1 MKGKAFKLA
10 LGGVSVAAA
19 LILSYI
25 ESLIPMSFAI
35 PGVRMGLANIVIVFL
50 LYKTGKPL
58 TALVSVIRVL
68 LAALLFGTVMSLAY
82 SSAGAVLSFAVM
94 LLLQRNGKFSPVGV
108 SCAGAVSHNI
118 GQIAMAMLL
127 TETAQIA
134 YYLPVLIVSG
144 VITGL
149 AIGAVG
155 ALLVSKIK
163 LNTK

>member
-1 MKGKAFKLA
+1 MKSKALKLA

-25 ESLIPMSFAI
+25 ESLIPLSFAI

-50 LYKTGKPL
+50 LYKTDKL
-58 TALVSVIRVL
+58 LAALVSVIRVL

-82 SSAGAVLSFAVM
+82 SAAGAVLAFAVM
-94 LLLQRNGKFSPVGV
+94 LLLQRNCKFSPVGV
-108 SCAGAVSHNI
+108 SCAGAVAHNI
-118 GQIAMAMLL
+118 GQTAMAMLL

-134 YYLPVLIVSG
+134 YYLPILIVSG

-149 AIGAVG
+149 AVGAVG

>member
-1 MKGKAFKLA
+1 MKSKAFKLA

-25 ESLIPMSFAI
+25 ESLIPLSFAI
-35 PGVRMGLANIVIVFL
+35 PGIRMGLANIVIVFL
-50 LYKTGKPL
+50 LYKTDRL
-58 TALVSVIRVL
+58 LAALVSIIRVL
-68 LAALLFGTVMSLAY
+68 LAALLFGNVMSLAY
-82 SSAGAVLSFAVM
+82 SAAGAVLSFAGM

-108 SCAGAVSHNI
+108 SCAGAVSHNA

-127 TETAQIA
+127 TETTQIA

-149 AIGAVG
+149 AVGAVG

-163 LNTK
+163 LKTK